1 MLKEYLVFTANFLK
15 EKPWNCC
22 IDIEYE
28 LAKTFDNLQ
37 EFKPPN
43 GEILVAIFNDKLI
56 GTTSLKM
63 IRNNA
68 SELKRM
74 FVEPYFQGK
83 KIGQLLLNK
92 AIEKSIEFGACEMY
106 LESPPPCKKAHK
118 LYKKNGFKI
127 IKEYPEV
134 SIPSQLKIDWIYM
147 KNSNFKSEYKKLV

>member
-1 MLKEYLVFTANFLK
+1 MKINLKDVEIISFKNQYKYLLKKMLKEYLVFTANFLK

-43 GEILVAIFNDKLI
+43 GEILGVIFNNKLI

-74 FVEPYFQGK
+74 FVEPYFQSK
-83 KIGQLLLNK
+83 KIGQPLLNI
-92 AIEKSIEFGACEMY
+92 AIEKSIEFGAFEMY
-106 LESPPPCKKAHK
+106 LESPPPVKKHIN
-118 LYKKNGFKI
+118 YIKKM
-127 IKEYPEV
+127 V
-134 SIPSQLKIDWIYM
+134 LK
-147 KNSNFKSEYKKLV
+147 